1 MEQIQLRC
9 LGIIYNDYF
18 SDYQTLLKLSQK
30 PSIEIKR
37 LRNLALEIFKT
48 INDLN
53 PSFMNSIFSAKRN
66 SRVNDILVKI
76 RKSAT
81 FGDKSLVRLRP
92 KIWNTLPQNI
102 KAENS
107 YVKFKEYI
115 ATWFGPKCKCNVCSL
130 ITVKTKSLSNQH
142 KTFSCLNVN
151 SLLRNAPE

>member
-30 PSIEIKR
+30 PSMEIKR

-115 ATWFGPKCKCNVCSL
+115 ATWFGPKCKCNVCSFN
-130 ITVKTKSLSNQH
+130 KS
-142 KTFSCLNVN
+142 
-151 SLLRNAPE
+151 

>member
-1 MEQIQLRC
+1 M
-9 LGIIYNDYF
+9 
-18 SDYQTLLKLSQK
+18 
-30 PSIEIKR
+30 EIKR

-115 ATWFGPKCKCNVCSL
+115 VTWFGPKCKCNVC
-130 ITVKTKSLSNQH
+130 N
-142 KTFSCLNVN
+142 FNN
-151 SLLRNAPE
+151 S

>member
-1 MEQIQLRC
+1 M
-9 LGIIYNDYF
+9 
-18 SDYQTLLKLSQK
+18 
-30 PSIEIKR
+30 EIKR

-115 ATWFGPKCKCNVCSL
+115 ATWFGPKCKCNVCSF
-130 ITVKTKSLSNQH
+130 H
-142 KTFSCLNVN
+142 N
-151 SLLRNAPE
+151 S